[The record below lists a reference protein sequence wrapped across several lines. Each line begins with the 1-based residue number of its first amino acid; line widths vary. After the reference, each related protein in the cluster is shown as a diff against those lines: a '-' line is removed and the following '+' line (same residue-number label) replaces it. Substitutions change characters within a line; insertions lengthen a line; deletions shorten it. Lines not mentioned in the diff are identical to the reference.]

1 MSPFLPPPAWK
12 KICLGLL
19 LAGLAAGPAGA
30 ANRVLLIAA
39 PALAAPGT
47 RINVSVFAS
56 TNAGGGEQIGFFH
69 GEYSL
74 DGGVTWTA
82 FCYAENAGTSTT
94 RLASFTTGEAGS
106 RVLVRVRIAFRGG
119 PAGNVDFTGAPI
131 DWASSWIKWQEP
143 PAKITTTTVVAS

>member
-1 MSPFLPPPAWK
+1 MPPFLPPPAWK
-12 KICLGLL
+12 RICLGLL
-19 LAGLAAGPAGA
+19 LACLAAGPAGA

-74 DGGVTWTA
+74 DDGRTWTA
-82 FCYAENAGTSTT
+82 FCFEENAGSSAT
-94 RLASFTTGEAGS
+94 RLASFTTGAAGS
-106 RVLVRVRIAFRGG
+106 RIFVRVRIAYRGG
-119 PAGNVDFTGAPI
+119 PAGDVDFNGAPI
-131 DWASSWIKWQEP
+131 NWAGSWIKWQEP